1 MSEHFSTQ
9 RTEQWKKQLQG
20 NFDLIEENF
29 RKIQTQISEIGK
41 KIVNS
46 ENKSEKISELL
57 NELQTLQNENKN
69 SILNFDRL
77 IIQFNEKFNSLNLSS
92 QKFESQQN
100 VLSQNLDSLKLLL
113 SNSEKNIQQS
123 IFQFE
128 EKMHNF
134 SIKSKFFIFYIFYIF
149 ILKFFFF
156 KKSRQRT

>member
-156 KKSRQRT
+156 FKSRQRT